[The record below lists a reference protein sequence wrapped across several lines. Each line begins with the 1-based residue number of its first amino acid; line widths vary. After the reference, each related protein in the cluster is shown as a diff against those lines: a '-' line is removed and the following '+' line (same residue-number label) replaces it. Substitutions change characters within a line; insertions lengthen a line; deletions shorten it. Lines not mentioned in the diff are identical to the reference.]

1 MLAIN
6 TAFITANLALK
17 TQGNQVVLR
26 EMDAKSKHSE
36 NVLKNIDQMYEETK
50 TSVSDE
56 NVLAVVTGPGSF
68 TGLRIGVSI
77 AKALACVNKD
87 LKLIALSSLE
97 IMAYIIEKQAKEQDG
112 FVCMINALSGLA
124 FVCQFDK
131 NGKKIGEERLVK
143 TSEIQTLKGMKIAL
157 IGDNMQSYADMQISI
172 SSQELLALALEKEK
186 EEKFVTER
194 ELLPLYLRLSQAED
208 NLNLKKV

>member
-6 TAFITANLALK
+6 TAFMTANLALK
-17 TQGNQVVLR
+17 TQENQVVFR

-36 NVLKNIDQMYEETK
+36 NVLKNIDEMYEETK
-50 TSVSDE
+50 TSVSGE
-56 NVLAVVTGPGSF
+56 SVLAVVTGPGSF

-97 IMAYIIEKQAKEQDG
+97 IMAYIIAKQAKEQDG
-112 FVCMINALSGLA
+112 FVCMLNALSGLA

-131 NGKKIGEERLVK
+131 NGKKIGEESLVK
-143 TSEIQTLKGMKIAL
+143 TSEIETFKGMKVAL
-157 IGDNMQSYADMQISI
+157 IGDNMQSYSDVQILI
-172 SSQELLALALEKEK
+172 SSQDLLTLALEKEK
-186 EEKFVTER
+186 EGKFVTER

-208 NLNLKKV
+208 NLNFKKV